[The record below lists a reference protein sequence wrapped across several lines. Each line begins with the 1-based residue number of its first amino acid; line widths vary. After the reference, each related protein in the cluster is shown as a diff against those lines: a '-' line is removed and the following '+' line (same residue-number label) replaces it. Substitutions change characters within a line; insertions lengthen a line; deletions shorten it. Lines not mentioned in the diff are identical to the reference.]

1 MNQTSNSKTML
12 VLGATSEIA
21 LATIHLLAKEGW
33 NFHLTSRELDKVA
46 VLAHDIHNVYGCR
59 VDYSRFDTDMSI
71 QEQEAFWDN
80 VLKTC
85 TLSITDQFTNTN
97 SLSSTKQ
104 FANTSALS
112 PTGQLTN
119 TKDLSLTRQFITDNC
134 NLDAVLCAI
143 GYLGKPQQAEHDL
156 NEGQKIMMANYGGL
170 IPVLSLAA
178 NYFELRKYGSLVVIS
193 SVAGERGRASNYA
206 YGAAKAAMTAYLS
219 GLRARLSTTQVQ
231 VLTVLPGLV
240 KTKMIADKVNPKP
253 CATPEQ
259 VAADIV
265 KAIHKKRDVIYSVW
279 YWRYIMLGV
288 KLLPEALFKRIRNI

>member
-1 MNQTSNSKTML
+1 MNQTTNSKTML

-33 NFHLTSRELDKVA
+33 HFHITSRDVEKVA
-46 VLAHDIHNVYGCR
+46 ALAQDLHAMYGCR
-59 VDYSRFDTDMSI
+59 VDYSRFDTDMSL

-80 VLKTC
+80 VVQA
-85 TLSITDQFTNTN
+85 SASHITEQ
-97 SLSSTKQ
+97 
-104 FANTSALS
+104 
-112 PTGQLTN
+112 
-119 TKDLSLTRQFITDNC
+119 C

-143 GYLGKPQQAEHDL
+143 GYLGRPRQAEHDL
-156 NEGQKIMMANYGGL
+156 NEGQKIMRANYGGL

-178 NYFELRKYGSLVVIS
+178 NYFEQRQHGSLMVIS
-193 SVAGERGRASNYA
+193 SVAGDRGRASNYA

-219 GLRARLSTTQVQ
+219 GLRARLSKTQVQ

-253 CATPEQ
+253 CALPEQ

-265 KAIHKKRDVIYSVW
+265 KAMHKKQDVIYSVW

-288 KLLPEALFKRIRNI
+288 KLLPEKLFKRIRNI